1 MQRRRPTKS
10 TSTQLCLT
18 LPLPP
23 SINEQYYTDAQGRRK
38 LTPVALHYK
47 ADVQKVLRD
56 LQRQGILRESLLE
69 RIRTCYLALYLE
81 YYFAT
86 PLQRD
91 LDNGLKIT
99 QDALCKPLGA
109 NDNRIV
115 EIHLSKRIRPLDP
128 HIYVEID
135 TLDEW
140 EFDEEYTLLPKAEES
155 PAQS

>member
-1 MQRRRPTKS
+1 MQQRRPT
-10 TSTQLCLT
+10 TSTPTRLCLT

-47 ADVQKVLRD
+47 SDVQKALRN
-56 LQRQGILRESLLE
+56 LQRQGILRDALLE
-69 RIRTCYLALYLE
+69 RLRTRYLALYIE
-81 YYFAT
+81 YYFTT

-91 LDNGLKIT
+91 LDNGLKIS
-99 QDALCKPLGA
+99 QDAICKSLGA

-140 EFDEEYTLLPKAEES
+140 EFDEEYTLLPKAAKS
-155 PAQS
+155 QVQS

>member
-1 MQRRRPTKS
+1 MRQRRPTLG

-23 SINEQYYTDAQGRRK
+23 SINEQYYTDAQGHRR

-47 ADVQKVLRD
+47 SIVQKTLRA
-56 LQRQGILRESLLE
+56 LQRQGTLKEALLE
-69 RIRTCYLALYLE
+69 RIRTCYLALYIE
-81 YYFAT
+81 YYFTT

-99 QDALCKPLGA
+99 QDALCKGLGA

-115 EIHLSKRIRPLDP
+115 ELHLSKRIRPLDP

-135 TLDEW
+135 TLDTW
-140 EFDEEYTLLPKAEES
+140 EFDEEYALLPRA
-155 PAQS
+155 AQGDEKS

>member
-1 MQRRRPTKS
+1 MQQRRS
-10 TSTQLCLT
+10 TIGTATQLCLT

-23 SINEQYYTDAQGRRK
+23 SINEQYYTDTRGHRK
-38 LTPVALHYK
+38 LTPVALRYK
-47 ADVQKVLRD
+47 RDVQKALLD
-56 LQRQGILRESLLE
+56 LELQGILNESFLK
-69 RIRTCYLALYLE
+69 RMRTCYLALYIE

-99 QDALCKPLGA
+99 QDAICKGLGA
-109 NDNRIV
+109 NDNRVV

-128 HIYVEID
+128 HVYIEID

-140 EFDEEYTLLPKAEES
+140 DFDEEYTLL
-155 PAQS
+155 

>member
-1 MQRRRPTKS
+1 MRQRRPTTG

-23 SINEQYYTDAQGRRK
+23 SINEQYYTDAQGHRR
-38 LTPVALHYK
+38 LAPVALHYK
-47 ADVQKVLRD
+47 SDVQKILRD

-69 RIRTCYLALYLE
+69 RIRTRYLALYIE
-81 YYFAT
+81 YYFTT

-99 QDALCKPLGA
+99 QDALCKGLGA

-115 EIHLSKRIRPLDP
+115 ELHLSKRIRPLDP

-140 EFDEEYTLLPKAEES
+140 EFDEEYELLS
-155 PAQS
+155 